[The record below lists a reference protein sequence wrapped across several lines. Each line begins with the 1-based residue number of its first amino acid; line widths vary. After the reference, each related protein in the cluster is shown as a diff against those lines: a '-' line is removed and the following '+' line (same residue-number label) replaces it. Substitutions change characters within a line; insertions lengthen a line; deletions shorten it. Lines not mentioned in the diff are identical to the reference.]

1 MGKIVRLGRIS
12 LGDASYLLDLVLGG
26 IVSSP
31 VNLTPLLLLNSAH
44 RKTSTVPACFSHPML
59 VTFRDNNLK
68 RWRHAMIGT
77 DGVESVLS
85 QNIIIVVQLFVQGH
99 RVEPVH
105 ATEKW

>member
-1 MGKIVRLGRIS
+1 
-12 LGDASYLLDLVLGG
+12 
-26 IVSSP
+26 
-31 VNLTPLLLLNSAH
+31 
-44 RKTSTVPACFSHPML
+44 ML